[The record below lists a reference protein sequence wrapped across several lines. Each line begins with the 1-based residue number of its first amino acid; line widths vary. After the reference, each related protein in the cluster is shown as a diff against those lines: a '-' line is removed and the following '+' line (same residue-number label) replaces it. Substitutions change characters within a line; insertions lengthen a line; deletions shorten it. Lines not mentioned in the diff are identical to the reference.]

1 MTAQIYNKQ
10 RINFFTGFMPK
21 DPPYS
26 NEFYLGQFSKWDTLK
41 NDKNEF
47 TSLGG
52 NIESP
57 ITYKYQGTGTT
68 NFVFSIVSPIRP
80 DTTGIS
86 QGLASYELWIDGIK
100 PYYFFFD
107 SQLTNLYGRTISVV
121 GEKDKITKFKLRM
134 NFHYIT
140 ARDTIQK
147 FYFEGDPN
155 IIYSSI
161 TAQFIPDPILG
172 INNDPIIISED
183 SQLTLNRQ
191 HIIKA
196 PLLKTINLTIDEN
209 CKIGDWIEL
218 KNLGIGNFQIN
229 TGSNTDILMNARI
242 TRAKNG
248 YIKSTKRGDF
258 VRLQCM
264 EIEPRI
270 IFSDT
275 NTIGTFTVI

>member
-1 MTAQIYNKQ
+1 MTAQIYNSK
-10 RINFFTGFMPK
+10 RVNFLKAYMSD

-26 NEFYLGQFSKWDTLK
+26 NEFYLGQFSKWNSVK
-41 NDKNEF
+41 NDRNQF
-47 TSLGG
+47 ISLGG
-52 NIESP
+52 NIQSP
-57 ITYKYQGTGTT
+57 IAYKFQGTGIT
-68 NFVFSIVSPIRP
+68 NFILSIISPIRP
-80 DTTGIS
+80 EVTGIP
-86 QGLASYELWIDGIK
+86 QGLASYELWINGIK
-100 PYYFFFD
+100 PYYFYFD
-107 SQLTNLYGRTISVV
+107 SQLTNLFTRTVSVF
-121 GEKDKITKFKLRM
+121 GEKDKITKFKARL
-134 NFHYIT
+134 NFNYMT
-140 ARDTIQK
+140 ARDQIQK
-147 FYFEGDPN
+147 FYFEGDEN

-161 TAQFIPDPILG
+161 TAQFIPDPILE
-172 INNDPIIISED
+172 INNEPIIISED

-196 PLLKTINLTIDEN
+196 ALLKTINLTIDEN

-218 KNLGIGNFQIN
+218 KNLDLGNFQIN
-229 TGSNTDILMNARI
+229 TGPNIDIVMNGRI

-258 VRLQCM
+258 IRLQCM